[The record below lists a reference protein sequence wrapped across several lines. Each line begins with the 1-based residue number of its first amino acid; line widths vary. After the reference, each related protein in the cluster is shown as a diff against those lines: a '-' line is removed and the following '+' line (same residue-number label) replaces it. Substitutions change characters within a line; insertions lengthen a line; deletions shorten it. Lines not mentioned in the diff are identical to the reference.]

1 MAGHLILACP
11 LYGFNENWDRCPT
24 VPVSPAPASSP
35 HARCISRITDFRLE
49 ARISLWG
56 EESLSAPRRSYGF
69 NSETVQ
75 RVYEHFK
82 GDFMKS
88 GVETAGKSGQQ
99 LMQRG

>member
-49 ARISLWG
+49 ADLPLG
-56 EESLSAPRRSYGF
+56 GASAPRRSYGF
-69 NSETVQ
+69 DSETVQ

-82 GDFMKS
+82 RDFMKS